1 MIANE
6 DDYYGILGVSC
17 ECNNKQLKSAF
28 RKLAMQYHPDHNPHN
43 KQAEQKFRKI
53 CEAYEVLKDPQKRA
67 LYNQFYHETFKDN
80 DTTFE
85 SSISQENNSK
95 KTGISKFAAYS
106 PTIFLIVLIIVLS
119 VLKTPPELL
128 PFISIHCLFYMSL
141 RFWGFLKALL
151 ITIIALVIAFIFSS
165 LSVISTMT
173 IIFFY
178 AALNFYGVKKL
189 KELGIVEE

>member
-28 RKLAMQYHPDHNPHN
+28 RKLAMQYHPDHNPSN
-43 KQAEQKFRKI
+43 KEAEQKFRKI

-67 LYNQFYHETFKDN
+67 IYNQFYHETLKDN
-80 DTTFE
+80 DATFE
-85 SSISQENNSK
+85 NNISQQNSRK
-95 KTGISKFAAYS
+95 KTSISKFAAYR
-106 PTIFLIVLIIVLS
+106 PTIFLIVLIIVLN
-119 VLKTPPELL
+119 VIKIPPELL

-151 ITIIALVIAFIFSS
+151 ITISALVIAFIFIS
-165 LSVISTMT
+165 LSIIPTM
-173 IIFFY
+173 IVIFFY
-178 AALNFYGVKKL
+178 AAVNFYGVKKL
-189 KELGIVEE
+189 KKLGIIEE